1 MKVGD
6 FVRIEYDSPE
16 SDVLLELSKRI
27 KQYRISSPM
36 TQEELSEKAG
46 VSVKIVSKI
55 ENGRDV
61 TVINLIKV
69 LKAMNLQGHLEV
81 LVPDET
87 RNPAYYIDKENQRKR
102 VRKRKTESEIK
113 PWKWGDEK

>member
-1 MKVGD
+1 
-6 FVRIEYDSPE
+6 
-16 SDVLLELSKRI
+16 
-27 KQYRISSPM
+27 M

-69 LKAMNLQGHLEV
+69 LKAMNLQGNLEL
-81 LVPDET
+81 LVPDAT
-87 RNPAYYIDKENQRKR
+87 KNPAYYIDNENQRKR
-102 VRKRKTESEIK
+102 VRKHKAESEMENK